1 MREALLI
8 IDMLNDFVLP
18 GAPLE
23 VPAARIVL
31 PSLQARLASARSS
44 GVPVIYVCDAHSPDD
59 PEFVRMGWPAHA
71 VKGTTGAQVVA
82 ELAPLETDPI
92 VEKFSYSGFHHTG
105 LEGILQ
111 TLGITELVLTGCV
124 TNICILYIAY
134 EAVIRGYRVT
144 VPTDCIASLDPADGD
159 FALRQMEQVL
169 GVTVERNRLM
179 PPNSAPEP
187 DRP

>member
-1 MREALLI
+1 MKEALLI

-23 VPAARIVL
+23 VPATRTIL
-31 PSLQARLASARSS
+31 PALQTRLAAARTR
-44 GVPVIYVCDAHSPDD
+44 GIPVIYVCDAHRPDD
-59 PEFVRMGWPAHA
+59 PEFTRMGWPPHA
-71 VKGTTGAQVVA
+71 VKGTRGAEVVA
-82 ELAPLETDPI
+82 ELAPLDTDPV

-111 TLGITELVLTGCV
+111 ALGVEHLVLTGCV

-134 EAVIRGYRVT
+134 EAVVRGYQVT
-144 VPTDCIASLDPADGD
+144 VPAACVAPLDPADGD

-169 GVTVERNRLM
+169 GVMVE
-179 PPNSAPEP
+179 A
-187 DRP
+187 